1 MNLHSYFTQQ
11 REQRLSDERKFLLY
25 QRICEQKAGATSPSL
40 KRASLLTK
48 NRVYAFLTVMIVF
61 VFFGS
66 FFWDLPKVLEYR
78 AFFVQKDP
86 SGINTVSAGHIAE
99 ILEFNGD
106 YLIEKEGKTFQNS
119 VLFDGDLITL
129 KANAKIIFN
138 INDHLKTEVQG
149 PAKFTISQIAEE
161 KYRLYLME
169 GNFLKVEGQEDTDA
183 LQVETE
189 EMTIETI
196 KDEKVALELSKKDQ
210 KTELKNSGAT
220 LLVKSK
226 KSSLETAPTKLESS
240 KMLTMQ
246 DNDITNISDGEKL
259 GAVLTNRKNLTHTTN
274 LTSLQSGETAL
285 SNKLTIEEIAQLTS
299 GDISFL
305 ASTTQ
310 AALAS
315 GQQEE
320 IASAFAYQADQKK
333 VPTEKQLSQITAAL
347 NAGFL
352 LSDMEAIYQAKLDAD
367 SEALAS
373 AYRNLGWRLKSLGDT
388 LEVEID
394 VNGASASKLLSQLE
408 KLQRG
413 FQNYHFPTSKVQQLD
428 ILKNWLKH
436 FESFSPREDWES
448 YKTSLPANLKFK

>member
-1 MNLHSYFTQQ
+1 M
-11 REQRLSDERKFLLY
+11 
-25 QRICEQKAGATSPSL
+25 
-40 KRASLLTK
+40 
-48 NRVYAFLTVMIVF
+48 VIVF

-86 SGINTVSAGHIAE
+86 WGINTVSASHIAE

-129 KANAKIIFN
+129 KDNAKIIFN

-149 PAKFTISQIAEE
+149 PARFTISQIAEG

-169 GNFLKVEGQEDTDA
+169 GNFLRIEGQEDTDA

-189 EMTIETI
+189 EMTIETT
-196 KDEKVALELSKKDQ
+196 KDEKVALELSKKNQ
-210 KTELKNSGAT
+210 KTELKNHGAT

-226 KSSLETAPTKLESS
+226 KSSLETAPTKLESE
-240 KMLTMQ
+240 KLLTMQ
-246 DNDITNISDGEKL
+246 DNDITKISDVEKL
-259 GAVLTNRKNLTHTTN
+259 WEVLTTRKNLTHTTH
-274 LTSLQSGETAL
+274 LEHLQSKETP
-285 SNKLTIEEIAQLTS
+285 KKITVEEIASLTS
-299 GDISFL
+299 GDTSFL
-305 ASTTQ
+305 ASSSQTS
-310 AALAS
+310 LAS

-333 VPTEKQLSQITAAL
+333 IPTEKQLSQITAAL

-352 LSDMEAIYQAKLDAD
+352 FSDMQAIYQAKLDDDA
-367 SEALAS
+367 EALAN
-373 AYRNLGWRLKSLGDT
+373 AYRNLGWRLKSLGDSV
-388 LEVEID
+388 EVIID
-394 VNGASASKLLSQLE
+394 INASSSRFIPQLE
-408 KLQRG
+408 KIQSG
-413 FQNYHFPTSKVQQLD
+413 FQNYHFPSSKIQQLD
-428 ILKNWLKH
+428 ILKNWLKL
-436 FESFSPREDWES
+436 FEALAPKEDWES